1 MRILLY
7 TGGQKLVETSGVG
20 KAISHQERA
29 LMLCG
34 ADITKNPKGA
44 YDVLHVNTVFPDALW
59 MAKRAKRQGKTV
71 VYHAHST
78 MEDFRNSFIGSNLLA
93 PLFNKWLCLCYN
105 TADLVLT
112 PTPYSRELL
121 EGYGL
126 KVPVK
131 AISNGVD
138 TEFFVKKPEQ
148 RQRFREAYGI
158 RDEDPVVLSV
168 GLPIERKGILDF
180 IALAEQLPKV
190 QFFWFGYASPGLLPK
205 RVKRAMKKPLPNLH
219 FPGFVNKEQLRDAYG
234 GSDLFLFLTREET
247 EGIVLLEALSMQF
260 PVVVRDIPVFRDA
273 FAVGV
278 NLYKRKSPEEFRE
291 ITEKILKH
299 ETADL
304 TAQGYLAAR
313 ERDIRCIGGQ
323 LLQAYKEASF
333 SSDSFFRKLSTAR
346 NAKEPIQP
354 ANKKPNIK
362 RTLPI

>member
-7 TGGQKLVETSGVG
+7 TGGQKLVEKSGVG

-93 PLFNKWLCLCYN
+93 PLFKKWLCLCYN

-148 RQRFREAYGI
+148 RKRFRETYGI

-190 QFFWFGYASPGLLPK
+190 QFFWFGYASPALLPG
-205 RVKRAMKKPLPNLH
+205 RVKRAMKKHLPNLH
-219 FPGFVNKEQLRDAYG
+219 FPGYVSKEQLRDAYG
-234 GSDLFLFLTREET
+234 GSDLFLFLTKEET
-247 EGIVLLEALSMQF
+247 EGIVLLEALSMQI
-260 PVVVRDIPVFRDA
+260 PVAVRDIPVYRDV
-273 FAVGV
+273 FEDGV
-278 NLYKRKSPEEFRE
+278 HLYKRKSPEEF
-291 ITEKILKH
+291 
-299 ETADL
+299 
-304 TAQGYLAAR
+304 
-313 ERDIRCIGGQ
+313 
-323 LLQAYKEASF
+323 
-333 SSDSFFRKLSTAR
+333 
-346 NAKEPIQP
+346 
-354 ANKKPNIK
+354 
-362 RTLPI
+362 